1 MVVVNF
7 GLTICS
13 RDAGSSY
20 LWNHFGAMRRLLVLT
35 GFAVAMGITA
45 PAHASPDEDQAL
57 LVSLNA
63 AGIKYKDTASVITT
77 GRAVC
82 EMAAAGKSGVE
93 VVQVLQSANP
103 GLSQENAARF
113 TAIAAGVYCPKQLP
127 AGS

>member
-1 MVVVNF
+1 
-7 GLTICS
+7 
-13 RDAGSSY
+13 
-20 LWNHFGAMRRLLVLT
+20 MRLLLVLT
-35 GFAVAMGITA
+35 GLAAFTGLAA

-77 GRAVC
+77 GKAVC

-103 GLSQENAARF
+103 GLTQENAARF
-113 TAIAAGVYCPKQLP
+113 TAIAAGVYCPARLP
-127 AGS
+127 AQTGS